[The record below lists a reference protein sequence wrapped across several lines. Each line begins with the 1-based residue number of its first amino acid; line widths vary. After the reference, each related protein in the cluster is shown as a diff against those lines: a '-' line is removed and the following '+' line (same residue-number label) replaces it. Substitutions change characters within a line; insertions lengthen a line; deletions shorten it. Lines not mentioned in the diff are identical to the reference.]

1 MQVHRKS
8 KAFALSGGG
17 LPPLSVYGYYT
28 IYYPKLQLQ
37 IILYKQPDILSIRK
51 QKGDTAMRFLIIT
64 KKQLMLCLCVL
75 LGAVVAVVG
84 SLTAFAKNERL
95 LPIYCVKTDKKQI
108 AISFDA
114 AWGNDDTGTLIDIL
128 AEYDV
133 PATFFVV
140 GSWVDKYPE
149 SVKQLS
155 DAGHQIQNHSNTHP
169 HMPQLS
175 REQMRDELES
185 CNDKIEAIT
194 GVRPTLHRPPYGDYD
209 NALIEVMDSLG
220 MKTIQWSVDSL
231 DWKDS
236 ASAQSICDRVT
247 KKVTNGSI
255 VLFHNDADHTPEALP
270 TILKCLKDEG
280 YEFVFISDLIL
291 KDNYEIDHAG
301 MQCPTENS

>member
-1 MQVHRKS
+1 MK
-8 KAFALSGGG
+8 
-17 LPPLSVYGYYT
+17 
-28 IYYPKLQLQ
+28 
-37 IILYKQPDILSIRK
+37 
-51 QKGDTAMRFLIIT
+51 FLIVT
-64 KKQLMLCLCVL
+64 KKQLMFCLCIL
-75 LGAVVAVVG
+75 LGVVTVIVG
-84 SLTAFAKNERL
+84 SVTAFAKSDRL

-149 SVKQLS
+149 SVKQLA

-185 CNDKIEAIT
+185 CNKKIEAIT
-194 GVRPTLHRPPYGDYD
+194 GVCPTLHRPPYGDYD

-236 ASAQSICDRVT
+236 ATAQNICDRVT

-270 TILKCLKDEG
+270 NILKCLKDEG

-291 KDNYEIDHAG
+291 KDNYEIDHSG
-301 MQCPTENS
+301 MQCPVEKAK